1 MIFRID
7 ESEIID
13 VKETYL
19 IRLKKYDYGTYEI
32 KLITSSDFEIS
43 LYQTESFD
51 LIKFLYS
58 EIEKM
63 IINQVKIVDVSFLI
77 NLRKKKIEKY
87 ADVMEV

>member
-19 IRLKKYDYGTYEI
+19 IRLRKYEYGIYEI

-87 ADVMEV
+87 IDAMEG